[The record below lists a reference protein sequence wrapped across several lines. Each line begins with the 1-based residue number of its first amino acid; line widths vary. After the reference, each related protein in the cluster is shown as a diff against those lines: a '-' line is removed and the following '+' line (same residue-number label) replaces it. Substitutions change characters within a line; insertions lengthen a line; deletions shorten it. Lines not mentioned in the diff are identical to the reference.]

1 MIIKKIGITSL
12 SHFILLKIFIKSNRK
27 LAMSEIINA
36 AIKLLSVVIKGFIL
50 S

>member
-12 SHFILLKIFIKSNRK
+12 SPGTLLKIFIKSNRK

-36 AIKLLSVVIKGFIL
+36 AIKLRSVVIKVFIL
-50 S
+50 E